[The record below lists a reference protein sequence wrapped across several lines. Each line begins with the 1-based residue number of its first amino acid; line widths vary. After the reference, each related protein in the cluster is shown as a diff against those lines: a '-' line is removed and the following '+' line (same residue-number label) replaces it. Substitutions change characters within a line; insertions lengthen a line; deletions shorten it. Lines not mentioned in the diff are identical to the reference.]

1 LQAGQQGYQ
10 QARAGSL
17 QEMLLGEKLR
27 EGQTARTRQADIER
41 IIGTGVRPA
50 VAGMPAQMVEEEGR
64 FLGETPAVAARP
76 AGFDIQAIAPQLM
89 AQGPEGRKAFGDLLA
104 AQKTLMGDTFSLAEG
119 TKQYQRDPI
128 TGVVTEIAAGAPKRE
143 PVPGEIQAYQLAQDQ
158 GFTGSFVDFKNA
170 LRPPTAPP
178 SAVAEYQFAVGQ
190 GYKGTFEQ
198 FDQARRKSGATTVSV
213 GGGKDLTPGQKKVD
227 EKFADTYV
235 EWQTGGG
242 SDMVGNLAAIGTV
255 LGQLESGQQLTGPMV
270 GIQPDFV
277 RAIVNPS
284 ATDALERVQEV
295 VQRNLRIVLGGA
307 FTEKEGTQLIN
318 RAYNP
323 SLPPATNAARLRKLF
338 QQLSVSAQ
346 QRQGMVDFFEE
357 NGTLQ
362 GYRGPRPNIND
373 FYKALESGESS
384 TQRKPLSQIFGVPR

>member
-1 LQAGQQGYQ
+1 LRQLNKPQASPSEIQILRDLDLPLTLQNVMQ
-10 QARAGSL
+10 
-17 QEMLLGEKLR
+17 LR
-27 EGQTARTRQADIER
+27 RSS
-41 IIGTGVRPA
+41 
-50 VAGMPAQMVEEEGR
+50 
-64 FLGETPAVAARP
+64 
-76 AGFDIQAIAPQLM
+76 
-89 AQGPEGRKAFGDLLA
+89 A
-104 AQKTLMGDTFSLAEG
+104 AQQT
-119 TKQYQRDPI
+119 
-128 TGVVTEIAAGAPKRE
+128 VT
-143 PVPGEIQAYQLAQDQ
+143 
-158 GFTGSFVDFKNA
+158 
-170 LRPPTAPP
+170 
-178 SAVAEYQFAVGQ
+178 
-190 GYKGTFEQ
+190 
-198 FDQARRKSGATTVSV
+198 V

-242 SDMVGNLAAIGTV
+242 ADMVGNLAAIGTV
-255 LGQLESGQQLTGPMV
+255 LGQLESGKQLTGPIV

-295 VQRNLRIVLGGA
+295 VQRNLRIVLGPQ

-338 QQLSVSAQ
+338 QQMSVSAQ

-362 GYRGPRPNIND
+362 GYRGPQPSIND
-373 FYKALESGESS
+373 FYKALESGESG
-384 TQRKPLSQIFGVPR
+384 TQRKPLSQIFGGPR

>member
-1 LQAGQQGYQ
+1 
-10 QARAGSL
+10 
-17 QEMLLGEKLR
+17 
-27 EGQTARTRQADIER
+27 
-41 IIGTGVRPA
+41 
-50 VAGMPAQMVEEEGR
+50 
-64 FLGETPAVAARP
+64 
-76 AGFDIQAIAPQLM
+76 
-89 AQGPEGRKAFGDLLA
+89 
-104 AQKTLMGDTFSLAEG
+104 MGDTFSLAEG
-119 TKQYQRDPI
+119 AKQYRVDPI
-128 TGVVTEIAAGAPKRE
+128 SGAVTEVAAGAPK
-143 PVPGEIQAYQLAQDQ
+143 PVPESDAIKTLRGLGLAPTIENLRLLDKPQASPSEIQI
-158 GFTGSFVDFKNA
+158 
-170 LRPPTAPP
+170 LRDLGLPLTLGNVINLRQS
-178 SAVAEYQFAVGQ
+178 SASKQ
-190 GYKGTFEQ
+190 
-198 FDQARRKSGATTVSV
+198 TVTV

-227 EKFADTYV
+227 EKFADNYV

-242 SDMVGNLAAIGTV
+242 ADMVGNLAAIGTV
-255 LGQLESGQQLTGPMV
+255 LGKLESGQQLTGPMV

-277 RAIVNPS
+277 RAIVNPN

-307 FTEKEGTQLIN
+307 FTEKEGAQLIN

-373 FYKALESGESS
+373 FYKALESGESG
-384 TQRKPLSQIFGVPR
+384 TQRKPLSQIFGGPR